1 MRKSASGVSSP
12 GPVVS
17 LVIVI
22 GTKQSHCQPDV
33 GHVEWSH
40 LSPNYKY
47 DYTCHP
53 ACHYN
58 HPTTIRN
65 IQENHINGN
74 GWCVVCGVISAIA
87 FLWGELV

>member
-1 MRKSASGVSSP
+1 MLVMLSVELLSG
-12 GPVVS
+12 
-17 LVIVI
+17 LN
-22 GTKQSHCQPDV
+22 
-33 GHVEWSH
+33 
-40 LSPNYKY
+40 SPNYKY

-74 GWCVVCGVISAIA
+74 GWCVVCGVWCDIGYS
-87 FLWGELV
+87 FLMGGAGINGNVYEGDD